1 MSAARTWK
9 CPQCGLSLEI
19 GYDWLAEHGGPVCEH
34 CDCDMDLQPAGA
46 DNEKLAAELLEIGS
60 ELLEWANTMG
70 GWEAKCWARLRTAMK
85 TAAAAHEQ
93 ADGSPETA
101 PSEEQIERLVDKADA
116 AGLEPED
123 LDEIVHEFA
132 ASIAADVN
140 NGGLDGQVRYLV
152 DGMGVQQTE
161 RQLDDLI
168 ESQPREEGE

>member
-1 MSAARTWK
+1 MSTARSWK
-9 CPQCGLSLEI
+9 CPQCGASLEI
-19 GYDWLAEHGGPVCEH
+19 SYDWLAEHGGPVCDH

-46 DNEKLAAELLEIGS
+46 DNGKLVAELLEIGK
-60 ELLEWANTMG
+60 ELLEWAHTMG
-70 GWEAKCWARLRTAMK
+70 GWEAKCWTRLRTAISNAPVAREQEVPE
-85 TAAAAHEQ
+85 AAAA
-93 ADGSPETA
+93 DD
-101 PSEEQIERLVDKADA
+101 QIDRLVDKADA

-140 NGGLDGQVRYLV
+140 NGGLDDQIRYLV

-168 ESQPREEGE
+168 DSQPREEGE

>member
-1 MSAARTWK
+1 MSAARIWK

-19 GYDWLAEHGGPVCEH
+19 GYDWLAEHGGPVCEQ

-70 GWEAKCWARLRTAMK
+70 GWEAKCWTRLRTAVNK
-85 TAAAAHEQ
+85 AARSGKQ
-93 ADGSPETA
+93 ADEQPENV
-101 PSEEQIERLVDKADA
+101 PSQDEIERLVDKADT

-140 NGGLDGQVRYLV
+140 NGGLDDQVRYLV

-161 RQLDDLI
+161 RQLDNLI

>member
-9 CPQCGLSLEI
+9 CPQCGASLEI
-19 GYDWLAEHGGPVCEH
+19 SYDWLAERGGPVCEH
-34 CDCDMDLQPAGA
+34 CDCDMDLQPAAA
-46 DNEKLAAELLEIGS
+46 DDEKLAAELLEIGK
-60 ELLEWANTMG
+60 ELLEWADTMG
-70 GWEAKCWARLRTAMK
+70 GWEAKCWTRLRTAISK
-85 TAAAAHEQ
+85 APVAREQ
-93 ADGSPETA
+93 ESPEAGA
-101 PSEEQIERLVDKADA
+101 PDGQIEQLVDKADA

-140 NGGLDGQVRYLV
+140 NGGLDDQIRYLV

>member
-1 MSAARTWK
+1 MLDTPAHRYENGRRGARAGRWIT
-9 CPQCGLSLEI
+9 G
-19 GYDWLAEHGGPVCEH
+19 
-34 CDCDMDLQPAGA
+34 DC
-46 DNEKLAAELLEIGS
+46 
-60 ELLEWANTMG
+60 
-70 GWEAKCWARLRTAMK
+70 
-85 TAAAAHEQ
+85 
-93 ADGSPETA
+93 

-140 NGGLDGQVRYLV
+140 NGGLDDQVRYLV

>member
-1 MSAARTWK
+1 MLDT
-9 CPQCGLSLEI
+9 
-19 GYDWLAEHGGPVCEH
+19 
-34 CDCDMDLQPAGA
+34 PAHRYENG
-46 DNEKLAAELLEIGS
+46 
-60 ELLEWANTMG
+60 
-70 GWEAKCWARLRTAMK
+70 RR
-85 TAAAAHEQ
+85 AHKQ

-140 NGGLDGQVRYLV
+140 NGGLEDQIRYLV
-152 DGMGVQQTE
+152 DGMGVQHTE

-168 ESQPREEGE
+168 ESQPREGE

>member
-1 MSAARTWK
+1 MSATRTWK
-9 CPQCGLSLEI
+9 CPQCGASLEI
-19 GYDWLAEHGGPVCEH
+19 SYDWLAEHGGPVCEH
-34 CDCDMDLQPAGA
+34 CDCGMDLQPAA
-46 DNEKLAAELLEIGS
+46 DNGDLAAELLEIGK
-60 ELLEWANTMG
+60 ELLEWADTMG
-70 GWEAKCWARLRTAMK
+70 GWEAKCWTRLRTAMRK
-85 TAAAAHEQ
+85 AAVAHKQ

-101 PSEEQIERLVDKADA
+101 PSEEQIGRLVDKADA

-140 NGGLDGQVRYLV
+140 NGGLDEQIRYLV

-168 ESQPREEGE
+168 EGQPREEGE

>member
-1 MSAARTWK
+1 MSVARTWK
-9 CPQCGLSLEI
+9 CPQCGASLEI
-19 GYDWLAEHGGPVCEH
+19 GYDWLAEHGGPVCEN
-34 CDCDMDLQPAGA
+34 CDCDMDLQPAAAG
-46 DNEKLAAELLEIGS
+46 NEKLTAELLEIGK
-60 ELLEWANTMG
+60 ELLEWADTMG
-70 GWEAKCWARLRTAMK
+70 GWEAKCWTRLCTIIGKAPVAREQGVPE
-85 TAAAAHEQ
+85 AAAP
-93 ADGSPETA
+93 DD
-101 PSEEQIERLVDKADA
+101 QIERLVDKADA

-140 NGGLDGQVRYLV
+140 NGGLEDQIRYLV